1 MEAASRYTPQARR
14 FVDQVVV
21 ITGGAQG
28 LGAAFAHR
36 FAAEGAHVVVLDL
49 RCDKCGPL
57 VHTLRAMYGVQVLAI
72 PTDVSEVEAVHRA
85 VERTLATFGR
95 VDVWVN
101 NAGVYRGTPMEQLDM
116 AEWEMM
122 LRVNYTG
129 VFVCIKAIAPIMKQQ
144 RYGRIVNIS
153 SIAGRTGFKNCL
165 AYCSNKAA
173 VIGLTRAAAMDL
185 APFGVTVNAV
195 CPGSILTDML
205 RQVDAI
211 ICKNEGWEP
220 GTHLKQKAEQ
230 IPMRRLGTPEEV
242 ASVVAFLASPEA
254 SYVTGQSIE
263 VDGGEIVV

>member
-1 MEAASRYTPQARR
+1 MKR
-14 FVDQVVV
+14 
-21 ITGGAQG
+21 QG
-28 LGAAFAHR
+28 
-36 FAAEGAHVVVLDL
+36 
-49 RCDKCGPL
+49 
-57 VHTLRAMYGVQVLAI
+57 
-72 PTDVSEVEAVHRA
+72 
-85 VERTLATFGR
+85 
-95 VDVWVN
+95 
-101 NAGVYRGTPMEQLDM
+101 
-116 AEWEMM
+116 
-122 LRVNYTG
+122 
-129 VFVCIKAIAPIMKQQ
+129 
-144 RYGRIVNIS
+144 YGRIVNIS

-165 AYCSNKAA
+165 AYCSTKAA

-211 ICKNEGWEP
+211 ICQNEGWPP
-220 GTHLKQKAEQ
+220 GTHLKHKAEQ